1 MSNTNKTRR
10 TRQLRVA
17 LMVLGVAASCAFV
30 VIRPDLPPRTDL
42 DTVLRLVESQAVGSL
57 ELRDDTLTVTK
68 RNGDRLRLEG
78 ITTDQYRRLQPV
90 EFRRLVVVS
99 PANGLVSLAHGIAA
113 VTLWLVPG
121 VLGAVVLLGAKAILR
136 WRPRRSARG
145 S

>member
-1 MSNTNKTRR
+1 
-10 TRQLRVA
+10 
-17 LMVLGVAASCAFV
+17 MVLGVAASCAFV